1 MVRDTYR
8 SALPMSV
15 CSGNDANDARQSTSA
30 KLSGLYLSDKSIE
43 DQPNTSVETWDKGD
57 IYLSTVRWWRGKLQ
71 PRNIFSQLPFSF
83 SFLHAVTVKNT
94 VHFAEQSHLRHPWS
108 RMLAVEPEGTNVT
121 RAGIRRAKLVAGL
134 ARRPPRSSI
143 RSASSLQIRSKVR
156 VVQGPSGWFLPRHK
170 RIWIHAA
177 ARLQP
182 FLLHLGHRRGKPC
195 QPGRGSAP
203 YLLSKNVRAQRSGS
217 AQKPPQRPR
226 TSPCTAIAIG
236 CRCRPLPQIYLL
248 SSRL

>member
-1 MVRDTYR
+1 MTQ
-8 SALPMSV
+8 
-15 CSGNDANDARQSTSA
+15 G
-30 KLSGLYLSDKSIE
+30 LSYTNFSYSNF
-43 DQPNTSVETWDKGD
+43 QVEGK
-57 IYLSTVRWWRGKLQ
+57 TVT
-71 PRNIFSQLPFSF
+71 
-83 SFLHAVTVKNT
+83 VTVKNT

-182 FLLHLGHRRGKPC
+182 FLLHLGHRRGKSC